1 MTVVSG
7 GEVVAEGRIEHG
19 ELSDAISQASTFLDW
34 EEGKLRGLCRAD
46 IIAVLMKSLGH
57 VPNDVGAWT
66 ILVVAIE
73 RIAVQSL

>member
-7 GEVVAEGRIEHG
+7 GKVVAEGRVEHG
-19 ELSDAISQASTFLDW
+19 ELSDAISQASTFLHG
-34 EEGKLRGLCRAD
+34 EEGKLRSLCRAD
-46 IIAVLMKSLGH
+46 IIAVLVKSLGH
-57 VPNDVGAWT
+57 VANDVSAGT